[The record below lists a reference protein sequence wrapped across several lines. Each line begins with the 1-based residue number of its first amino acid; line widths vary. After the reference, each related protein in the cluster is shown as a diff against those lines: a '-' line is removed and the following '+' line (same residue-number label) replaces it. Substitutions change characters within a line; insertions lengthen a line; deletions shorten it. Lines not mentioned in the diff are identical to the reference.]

1 MQCSFRLVTL
11 SSFTLEHSTMSFR
24 NKVIVITGAASG
36 IGLATA
42 EYLAAQGAKL
52 SLCDQNQKLLDDAI
66 ARIDS
71 AGGQAIGTAVDVRR
85 RAEVEAWITKSVEN
99 YGKLDGAVNA
109 AGVGGK
115 GISVESVHEVSDDDW
130 NFVFDVNV
138 KGVLNALRGEIVNL
152 KDGTSIVNISSM
164 LGVTGSTR
172 MAAYSA
178 SKHAVVGLS
187 RVAAKELGPRN
198 IRVNVVC
205 P

>member
-1 MQCSFRLVTL
+1 
-11 SSFTLEHSTMSFR
+11 MSFQ

-42 EYLAAQGAKL
+42 EHLAAQGAKL
-52 SLCDQNQKLLDDAI
+52 SLCDQNQKMLDEALAKI
-66 ARIDS
+66 KS
-71 AGGQAIGTAVDVRR
+71 SGGQAIGTALDVRR
-85 RAEVEAWITKSVEN
+85 RAEVEAWISKSVEK

-115 GISVESVHEVSDDDW
+115 GFSVESVDQVSDDDW
-130 NFVFDVNV
+130 DFVFDVNV
-138 KGVLNALRGEIVNL
+138 KGVLNSLRAEIVNF
-152 KDGTSIVNISSM
+152 KDGGSIVNLSS
-164 LGVTGSTR
+164 LVGVTGGTR
-172 MAAYSA
+172 MAAYCA

-187 RVAAKELGPRN
+187 RTAAKELGARN

>member
-1 MQCSFRLVTL
+1 
-11 SSFTLEHSTMSFR
+11 MSFL
-24 NKVIVITGAASG
+24 NKVIVITGGASG

-52 SLCDQNQKLLDDAI
+52 SLCDRNQKMLDEVI
-66 ARIDS
+66 AKIES
-71 AGGQAIGTAVDVRR
+71 SGGHAIGTALDVRH
-85 RAEVEAWITKSVEN
+85 RAEVEAWISATVEK

-109 AGVGGK
+109 AGVVGK
-115 GISVESVHEVSDDDW
+115 GMTVESIHEVVDDDW
-130 NFVFDVNV
+130 DFVFDVNI
-138 KGVLNALRGEIVNL
+138 KGVLNALRAEIVNFN
-152 KDGTSIVNISSM
+152 DGGSIVNISSL
-164 LGVTGSTR
+164 LGLTGGTR

-187 RVAAKELGPRN
+187 RVASKELGPRN